1 MPSPKYVVTAAL
13 VTLTTTPAVV
23 PNPTYEKRYT
33 KGDVLPDWVSAA
45 DLARL
50 QELGYVQTV
59 A

>member
-1 MPSPKYVVTAAL
+1 MPKYIVTAPL

-23 PNPTYEKRYT
+23 PNPSYEKRYE

-50 QELGYVQTV
+50 QGLNYVQTV